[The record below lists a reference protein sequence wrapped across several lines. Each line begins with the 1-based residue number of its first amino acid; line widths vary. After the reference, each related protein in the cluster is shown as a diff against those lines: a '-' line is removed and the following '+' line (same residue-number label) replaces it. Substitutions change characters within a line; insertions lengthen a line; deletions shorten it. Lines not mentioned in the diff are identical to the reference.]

1 MPVRVDTGRLLY
13 ECCCLVQR
21 HTGAVVLLYTISPD
35 GVIPAGQQGARG
47 GAGEVRDAAGRPGNG
62 FAQVAAGLPA
72 GMIAVRAADVSC
84 PRGAAGPGA
93 LVAPAGRVTSG
104 EMLVFTHP
112 VTVAPA
118 VIGRDG
124 AVRARGWLP
133 DHVRLG
139 ELERHLG
146 QGAIENLVAAG
157 IAAGR
162 MPAPQRQRLM
172 SLALTIRLVVAM
184 TLMPDASYTESMR
197 RLAGHLAGVPFD
209 REWHVPVS
217 GVVTEWRGKVPP
229 AVMEELFWLAAGP
242 LAAAAAGDDD
252 DDDDDDDGSG
262 SPVLVL
268 AGMPV
273 CGIDGMLVAL
283 ADTPANRAMFGCT
296 GTRSQKGP
304 GSAPFPQLLA
314 VVATARAGRARLGAI
329 TGRARAG
336 EQTLLAR
343 LIRRRPGL
351 LAGRVLV
358 FDRNFPGHKIITAI
372 LAAGGHVVARVKSDL
387 ALPVT
392 PGGWLSDGSRLSWL
406 NAPSG
411 KKAGR
416 LPVRVAEHN
425 AVLPCGDGQEV
436 SETCTLITTLLDHH
450 AVSAEQVRG
459 AYQSRW
465 PASETTFGEDKSTIT
480 GAGDRTSG
488 PVLRSGSPRLVIQ
501 EFWAWMTATQLVR
514 ASAAAS
520 LTADAAAAR
529 ALRRREASGP
539 VTTDQVSF
547 TTTRHHAV
555 RSMAQSR
562 VTAGTSLAALA
573 ALAEDTSRAT
583 LHTLTITGRNRHSRR
598 AQKARPGFP
607 HTAVTKTTVT
617 GVPQVTRFQPEPGPG

>member
-1 MPVRVDTGRLLY
+1 
-13 ECCCLVQR
+13 
-21 HTGAVVLLYTISPD
+21 LLYTISPD
-35 GVIPAGQQGARG
+35 SAIPADPDA
-47 GAGEVRDAAGRPGNG
+47 GAGGMKEVPGAAGALPGSG
-62 FAQVAAGLPA
+62 FEQVAAGLPA
-72 GMIAVRAADVSC
+72 GMIAVRAADVAC
-84 PRGAAGPGA
+84 LGGTGTMATAGP
-93 LVAPAGRVTSG
+93 VTSG

-118 VIGRDG
+118 AVGRG
-124 AVRARGWLP
+124 GVVRARGWLP

-146 QGAIENLVAAG
+146 EGVIEDLVQAAV
-157 IAAGR
+157 ADGR
-162 MPAPQRQRLM
+162 MPAPQRMRLM
-172 SLALTIRLVVAM
+172 SLGFTIRLMVAM
-184 TLMPDASYTESMR
+184 TLMPEASYTQAIR
-197 RLAGHLAGVPFD
+197 QLAGHLADVPFD
-209 REWHVPVS
+209 RAWHVPTS
-217 GVVTEWRGKVPP
+217 GVATGWRGKVPP
-229 AVMEELFWLAAGP
+229 AVMEELFWQAAGP
-242 LAAAAAGDDD
+242 LAGAASASGGGDDD
-252 DDDDDDDGSG
+252 DDDGG
-262 SPVLVL
+262 PVLVL
-268 AGMPV
+268 GGMPV

-314 VVATARAGRARLGAI
+314 VVITARAGRAKLGAI

-343 LIRRRPGL
+343 LIRRRPDL
-351 LAGRVLV
+351 FTGRVFV

-372 LAAGGHVVARVKSDL
+372 LDAGGQVVARAKSDL
-387 ALPVT
+387 SLPVT
-392 PGGWLSDGSRLSWL
+392 PGRWLADGSRLSWL

-411 KKAGR
+411 KACDR
-416 LPVRVAEHN
+416 LPARVAEHN

-450 AVSAEQVRG
+450 AVDAEQIRG

-465 PASETTFGEDKSTIT
+465 PASETTFGEDKTTIA

-488 PVLRSGSPRLVIQ
+488 PVLRSGTPRLVIQ

-520 LTADAAAAR
+520 LTTGAAAAR
-529 ALRRREASGP
+529 ALRRRRNSGP

-547 TTTRHHAV
+547 TAARHHAV
-555 RSMAQSR
+555 CSMIQSK

-573 ALAEDTSRAT
+573 ALAEETSRAT
-583 LHTLTITGRNRHSRR
+583 LHTLVSTSRQRHSPR

-607 HTAVTKTTVT
+607 HTAVTKKTVT
-617 GVPQVTRFQPEPGPG
+617 GDPQVIRFQPEPSSG

>member
-1 MPVRVDTGRLLY
+1 
-13 ECCCLVQR
+13 
-21 HTGAVVLLYTISPD
+21 LLYTISS
-35 GVIPAGQQGARG
+35 GSAIPAGADAAWGGARVVP
-47 GAGEVRDAAGRPGNG
+47 GAAPGLAGNG
-62 FAQVAAGLPA
+62 LARVAA
-72 GMIAVRAADVSC
+72 GMIAVRAADVAC
-84 PRGAAGPGA
+84 PGGADRAGALLAVPASAGP
-93 LVAPAGRVTSG
+93 VASG
-104 EMLVFTHP
+104 ELLVFAHP

-118 VIGRDG
+118 VTSRGG
-124 AVRARGWLP
+124 VVRAGGWLP

-146 QGAIENLVAAG
+146 EGVIENLVAAG

-172 SLALTIRLVVAM
+172 SLALTIRLNMAM
-184 TLMPDASYTESMR
+184 TLMPDASYTGALQH
-197 RLAGHLAGVPFD
+197 LAGHLADVPFD
-209 REWHVPVS
+209 REWHVPTS

-229 AVMEELFWLAAGP
+229 AVMEELFWQVAGP
-242 LAAAAAGDDD
+242 LADDGEHDDGDD
-252 DDDDDDDGSG
+252 GG
-262 SPVLVL
+262 PVLVL
-268 AGMPV
+268 GGMPV

-296 GTRSQKGP
+296 GTRDQKGP

-314 VVATARAGRARLGAI
+314 VVVTARAGRAKLGAI

-343 LIRRRPGL
+343 LIRRRPDL
-351 LAGRVLV
+351 FAGRVFA

-372 LAAGGHVVARVKSDL
+372 LDAGGHVVARAKSDL

-392 PGGWLSDGSRLSWL
+392 PGGWLADGSRLSWL

-411 KKAGR
+411 KTSDR

-425 AVLPCGDGQEV
+425 AVLPCGDGQDV

-450 AVSAEQVRG
+450 AVSADQIRG

-465 PASETTFGEDKSTIT
+465 PASETTFGEDKTTIT

-488 PVLRSGSPRLVIQ
+488 PVLRSGTPRLAIG
-501 EFWAWMTATQLVR
+501 EFWAWMTSTQLVR

-520 LTADAAAAR
+520 LTTDAAAAR
-529 ALRRREASGP
+529 ALRRRAESSP

-547 TTTRHHAV
+547 TAARNHAV
-555 RSMAQSR
+555 SSMIQSK

-573 ALAEDTSRAT
+573 ALAEDTSRAM
-583 LHTLTITGRNRHSRR
+583 LHTLVSTGRQRHSPR

-607 HTAVTKTTVT
+607 HTSATKKTVT
-617 GVPQVTRFQPEPGPG
+617 GVPQVTLFQPEPGPG

>member
-1 MPVRVDTGRLLY
+1 M
-13 ECCCLVQR
+13 
-21 HTGAVVLLYTISPD
+21 LYTISPD
-35 GVIPAGQQGARG
+35 CAIAAGPDAAGGGAKEARG
-47 GAGEVRDAAGRPGNG
+47 GGGLPGSG
-62 FAQVAAGLPA
+62 FAQVTAGLPA

-84 PRGAAGPGA
+84 PGSTAGAGA
-93 LVAPAGRVTSG
+93 LLVSSVPVTSG
-104 EMLVFTHP
+104 EMLVFSCP

-118 VIGRDG
+118 VAGRDG

-146 QGAIENLVAAG
+146 EGVIEDLVAAG

-162 MPAPQRQRLM
+162 MPAPQRHRLM
-172 SLALTIRLVVAM
+172 SLALTIRMTVAM
-184 TLMPDASYTESMR
+184 TLMPDSSYTGAMR
-197 RLAGHLAGVPFD
+197 QLAGHLADVPFD
-209 REWHVPVS
+209 RHWHVPAS
-217 GVVTEWRGKVPP
+217 GVATEWRGKVPP
-229 AVMEELFWLAAGP
+229 AVMEELFWQVAGP
-242 LAAAAAGDDD
+242 LAGDGGGGGGGDGDGGGGGGGGDDD
-252 DDDDDDDGSG
+252 DDDDDGDDDGG
-262 SPVLVL
+262 PVVVL
-268 AGMPV
+268 GGMAV

-283 ADTPANRAMFGCT
+283 AGTPANRAMFGCT

-314 VVATARAGRARLGAI
+314 VVVTARAGRARLGAI
-329 TGRARAG
+329 TGKARAG
-336 EQTLLAR
+336 EQTLLSR
-343 LIRRRPGL
+343 LIRRRPDL
-351 LAGRVLV
+351 FAGRVFA

-372 LAAGGHVVARVKSDL
+372 LDAGGQVVARVKSDL
-387 ALPVT
+387 ALPAA
-392 PGGWLSDGSRLSWL
+392 PGGGWLADGSRLSWL

-411 KKAGR
+411 KTGGR
-416 LPVRVAEHN
+416 RPVRVAEHN
-425 AVLPCGDGQEV
+425 VVLPCGDGQDV

-450 AVSAEQVRG
+450 AVDAGQIRG

-465 PASETTFGEDKSTIT
+465 SASETTFGEDKTTIT

-488 PVLRSGSPRLVIQ
+488 PVLRSGTPRLVIQ

-520 LTADAAAAR
+520 LTTETAAAR
-529 ALRRREASGP
+529 ALRRRQDSGP

-547 TTTRHHAV
+547 TAARHHAV
-555 RSMAQSR
+555 CSMVQSR

-573 ALAEDTSRAT
+573 ALAEETSRAT
-583 LHTLTITGRNRHSRR
+583 LHTLVSTGRQRHSPR

-607 HTAVTKTTVT
+607 HTAATKKTVT

>member
-1 MPVRVDTGRLLY
+1 M
-13 ECCCLVQR
+13 
-21 HTGAVVLLYTISPD
+21 LYTISPD
-35 GVIPAGQQGARG
+35 GVIPAGQEGARG
-47 GAGEVRDAAGRPGNG
+47 GAGEVPDAAGGRLGSGP
-62 FAQVAAGLPA
+62 AHVAA
-72 GMIAVRAADVSC
+72 GMIAVRAADVAG
-84 PRGAAGPGA
+84 PGGAAGA
-93 LVAPAGRVTSG
+93 LVASALPVTSG
-104 EMLVFTHP
+104 EMLVFTCP

-118 VIGRDG
+118 VIGRGG

-146 QGAIENLVAAG
+146 EGVIENLVAAAVAG
-157 IAAGR
+157 GR
-162 MPAPQRQRLM
+162 MPAPQRQRIM
-172 SLALTIRLVVAM
+172 SLALTIRMTVAM
-184 TLMPDASYTESMR
+184 TLMPEVSYIQAIR
-197 RLAGHLAGVPFD
+197 RLAGHLADVPFD
-209 REWHVPVS
+209 REWHVPTS
-217 GVVTEWRGKVPP
+217 GVVTGWRGKVPP
-229 AVMEELFWLAAGP
+229 AVMQELFWQVAGP
-242 LAAAAAGDDD
+242 LAGAGDDD
-252 DDDDDDDGSG
+252 GDGDG
-262 SPVLVL
+262 PVLVL
-268 AGMPV
+268 GGMPV

-314 VVATARAGRARLGAI
+314 VVITARAGRAKLGAI
-329 TGRARAG
+329 TGKARAG

-343 LIRRRPGL
+343 LIRRRPDL
-351 LAGRVLV
+351 FAGRVFV

-372 LAAGGHVVARVKSDL
+372 VDAGGQVVARAKSDL

-392 PGGWLSDGSRLSWL
+392 PGGWLADGSRLSWL

-411 KKAGR
+411 KNSDR

-436 SETCTLITTLLDHH
+436 SETCTLITTLLDHQ
-450 AVSAEQVRG
+450 AVDAKQIRG

-465 PASETTFGEDKSTIT
+465 PASETTFGEDKTTIA

-488 PVLRSGSPRLVIQ
+488 PVLRSGTPRLVIQ

-520 LTADAAAAR
+520 LTTETAAAR
-529 ALRRREASGP
+529 ALRRRDSGP

-547 TTTRHHAV
+547 TAARQHAV
-555 RSMAQSR
+555 CSMIQSK
-562 VTAGTSLAALA
+562 VTAGTSLTALA

-583 LHTLTITGRNRHSRR
+583 LHTLVSTGRQRHSPR

-607 HTAVTKTTVT
+607 HTTVTKKTVT

>member
-1 MPVRVDTGRLLY
+1 
-13 ECCCLVQR
+13 
-21 HTGAVVLLYTISPD
+21 LLYTISP
-35 GVIPAGQQGARG
+35 GSAIPAGPHAAAG
-47 GAGEVRDAAGRPGNG
+47 GAKE
-62 FAQVAAGLPA
+62 AQVTAGSPA

-84 PRGAAGPGA
+84 PGSAAGVGA
-93 LVAPAGRVTSG
+93 LVVSSAPVASG
-104 EMLVFTHP
+104 EMLVFAHP

-118 VIGRDG
+118 VAGRDG
-124 AVRARGWLP
+124 VVRAGGWLP

-146 QGAIENLVAAG
+146 EGVIEDLVAAG

-172 SLALTIRLVVAM
+172 SLALTIRMTVAM
-184 TLMPDASYTESMR
+184 TLMPDMSYTGAMR
-197 RLAGHLAGVPFD
+197 RLVGHLADVPFD
-209 REWHVPVS
+209 RDWHVPTS
-217 GVVTEWRGKVPP
+217 GVATEWRGKVPP
-229 AVMEELFWLAAGP
+229 AVMQELFWRVAGP
-242 LAAAAAGDDD
+242 LADDGGGGGDDD
-252 DDDDDDDGSG
+252 DG
-262 SPVLVL
+262 PVLVL
-268 AGMPV
+268 GGMPV

-296 GTRSQKGP
+296 GTRSQKGA

-314 VVATARAGRARLGAI
+314 VVVTARAGRAKLGAI
-329 TGRARAG
+329 TGKARAG

-343 LIRRRPGL
+343 LIRRRPDL
-351 LAGRVLV
+351 FAGRVFA

-372 LAAGGHVVARVKSDL
+372 VDAGGQVVARAKSDL

-392 PGGWLSDGSRLSWL
+392 PGGWLPDGSRLSWL

-411 KKAGR
+411 KTADR

-436 SETCTLITTLLDHH
+436 SETCTLISTLLDHH
-450 AVSAEQVRG
+450 AVSADQIRG

-465 PASETTFGEDKSTIT
+465 PASETTFGEDKTTIT
-480 GAGDRTSG
+480 GAGDRTCG
-488 PVLRSGSPRLVIQ
+488 PVLRSGTPRLVIQ

-520 LTADAAAAR
+520 LTTDAAAAR
-529 ALRRREASGP
+529 ALRRREGSGP
-539 VTTDQVSF
+539 VTTDEVSF
-547 TTTRHHAV
+547 TAARHNAV
-555 RSMAQSR
+555 CSMVQSK

-573 ALAEDTSRAT
+573 ALAEDTSRVT
-583 LHTLTITGRNRHSRR
+583 LHTLVSAGRQRHSPR

-607 HTAVTKTTVT
+607 HTAVTKKTVN